1 MYFVCGNIKL
11 SVFHVLVHVCIYVFI
26 LISHNTCIVYFKLKI
41 ISSEN
46 AHIIVMKMF
55 FNKNDYNSF
64 YDFMGKILYFCFKDI
79 KYFYIRI
86 FIKVTPE
93 TF

>member
-1 MYFVCGNIKL
+1 MYFLCGNIKL

-26 LISHNTCIVYFKLKI
+26 LISHNTFVVYFKLKI

-79 KYFYIRI
+79 KYFI
-86 FIKVTPE
+86 
-93 TF
+93 

>member
-11 SVFHVLVHVCIYVFI
+11 SVFHVLIHVCIYVFI
-26 LISHNTCIVYFKLKI
+26 LISHSTCIVYIKLKI

-55 FNKNDYNSF
+55 FNKNDFNSF
-64 YDFMGKILYFCFKDI
+64 YDFMGKILLFLFQGYKIFLNKN
-79 KYFYIRI
+79 FY
-86 FIKVTPE
+86 
-93 TF
+93 